1 MAGVNNTYHI
11 NDLDDLEEK
20 AADANPENFVA
31 ARGYISR
38 LLNRNSIKWA
48 LMGGYSLSLRGSSR
62 RTFDIDVAVQATML
76 TMQKIIKDEQQ

>member
-20 AADANPENFVA
+20 AVDANSRNFAA
-31 ARGYISR
+31 ARDYVSR
-38 LLNRNSIKWA
+38 LLNRNSVRWA
-48 LMGGYSLSLRGSSR
+48 LMGGYSLSLRGSGR

-76 TMQKIIKDEQQ
+76 TMQNIIKNEQQ